1 MPHLTMLYTPQLDR
15 PAAEGGSNMG
25 LLCRR
30 LADTLL
36 AQRDEAGG
44 PVFPPGGIRVLAFPS
59 THHAVAD
66 GGAAGRAAAGSGD
79 YVFVYLNL
87 RMARGRSTAVQ
98 QQVGRALEACAR
110 EHLAPQLSALH
121 MGLTVQI
128 DEGHEVFDGK
138 TSTLHPL
145 FRKD

>member
-15 PAAEGGSNMG
+15 PAAEGGSDME

-44 PVFPPGGIRVLAFPS
+44 PVFPPGGIRVLAFPA

-66 GGAAGRAAAGSGD
+66 GGAAGTRCGG
-79 YVFVYLNL
+79 
-87 RMARGRSTAVQ
+87 
-98 QQVGRALEACAR
+98 
-110 EHLAPQLSALH
+110 
-121 MGLTVQI
+121 
-128 DEGHEVFDGK
+128 
-138 TSTLHPL
+138 
-145 FRKD
+145 